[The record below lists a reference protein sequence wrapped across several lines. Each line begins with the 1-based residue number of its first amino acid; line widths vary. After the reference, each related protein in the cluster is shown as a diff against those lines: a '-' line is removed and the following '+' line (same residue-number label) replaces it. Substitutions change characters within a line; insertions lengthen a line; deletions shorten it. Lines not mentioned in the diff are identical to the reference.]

1 MDIPLK
7 SRKSPSN
14 DVQGTAQS
22 TLHLPKLLVWNVPGK
37 ETPALL
43 SSFSSVLCR
52 PRLVAGDTV
61 RRTEIPEAWNK
72 RTYNTQL
79 SKGK

>member
-7 SRKSPSN
+7 SRKSPSS

-43 SSFSSVLCR
+43 SS
-52 PRLVAGDTV
+52 LVVYSIG
-61 RRTEIPEAWNK
+61 
-72 RTYNTQL
+72 Q
-79 SKGK
+79 G